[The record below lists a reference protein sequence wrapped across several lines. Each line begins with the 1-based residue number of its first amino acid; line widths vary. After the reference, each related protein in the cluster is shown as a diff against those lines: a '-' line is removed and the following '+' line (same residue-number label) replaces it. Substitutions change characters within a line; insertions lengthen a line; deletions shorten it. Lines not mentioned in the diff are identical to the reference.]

1 MKVSGPANP
10 GQPDDLAESLSVSI
24 NELAGNVQTAGD
36 LLAGIAQDVSRL
48 VRLEIELAKQ
58 EITELVKE
66 KAIALGLGALGA
78 LLAFFIVPFLLLMI
92 FELLAEWMPRW
103 GSALVVTILIAA
115 VCGVIFLVAKKKL
128 EGEVVPKRTVAS
140 LKEDVRW
147 AKLLKR

>member
-1 MKVSGPANP
+1 MTVSDPATP
-10 GQPDDLAESLSVSI
+10 PQRDDFPESLSVSI

-78 LLAFFIVPFLLLMI
+78 VLAFFIVPFLLLMI

-103 GSALVVTILIAA
+103 ASALVVTILIAA
-115 VCGVIFLVAKKKL
+115 VCGVIFMVAKKKL
-128 EGEVVPKRTVAS
+128 EGEFVPKRTVAS

-147 AKLLKR
+147 AKRLKR